1 MIVRRSVALLAVIVA
16 ALLAAGCGG
25 DDGGESIADQ
35 VRREAREQTE
45 RLRDE
50 IETRAERIRRRI
62 EDVLGQIEQ
71 AVPQADR
78 TSRDVRS
85 AGRTDTSEIDAF
97 LTDVI
102 QNVDAYW
109 TQTLRSSGLPEP
121 RVSFAWIPPGERR
134 PTGCGIVAGDDAAFY
149 CPADDTIYV
158 AQRFAADLFNGVAR
172 GLPGQSAGFGRA
184 AGDFGVAYVI
194 AHEYAHNLQDEL
206 GFFTLGRSNSSKPFE
221 LQADCMAGTW
231 GNSVYRQGR
240 LEDGDIEEA
249 VGTAQAVG
257 DFDFT
262 NANHHGTPEERRE
275 AWLAGFESGD
285 PSVCERY
292 VPR

>member
-1 MIVRRSVALLAVIVA
+1 MALRRPAA
-16 ALLAAGCGG
+16 ALLLILAALLMAGCGG
-25 DDGGESIADQ
+25 DDDGESIADQ
-35 VRREAREQTE
+35 VRTEVREQTE
-45 RLRDE
+45 RLREE
-50 IETRAERIRRRI
+50 IETRADRIRKRI

-71 AVPQADR
+71 AVPRAER
-78 TSRDVRS
+78 TSREVQSR
-85 AGRTDTSEIDAF
+85 GRTEQTEIDAF
-97 LTDVI
+97 LTRIIEDV
-102 QNVDAYW
+102 DKYW
-109 TQTLRSSGLPEP
+109 TRTLRASNIPEP
-121 RVSFAWIPPGERR
+121 RVSYAWIPPGRR
-134 PTGCGIVAGDDAAFY
+134 VSTGCGIAAGDDAAFY
-149 CPADDTIYV
+149 CPADDTIYI
-158 AQRFAADLFNGVAR
+158 AQRFASDLFDGVAQ

-184 AGDFGVAYVI
+184 AGDFGVAYVV

-221 LQADCMAGTW
+221 LQADCMAGAW
-231 GNSVYRQGR
+231 GNSVYAQGR
-240 LEDGDIEEA
+240 LQEGDIEEA